1 MDKLDKSYYWHITT
15 LAKMKLLGKELKEMF
30 RKKEKQSLIDASR
43 KALKDAERKVED
55 RNILIADLQK
65 KNEELSNENIA
76 IYEENKELR
85 FENDEQKELIDRI
98 TKIATANSYNNEKA
112 ILGKIKELISDYQS
126 QN

>member
-1 MDKLDKSYYWHITT
+1 
-15 LAKMKLLGKELKEMF
+15 MF
-30 RKKEKQSLIDASR
+30 RKTKELQSLVDASR

-55 RNILIADLQK
+55 RNILIADLRTG
-65 KNEELSNENIA
+65 NENLTKENLA
-76 IYEENKELR
+76 VHEENKDLR
-85 FENDEQKELIDRI
+85 FENEEQKELIDRI

>member
-1 MDKLDKSYYWHITT
+1 
-15 LAKMKLLGKELKEMF
+15 MF

-43 KALKDAERKVED
+43 KTLKDAERKVED

-85 FENDEQKELIDRI
+85 FENEEQGELIDRI
-98 TKIATANSYNNEKA
+98 ARVATANAYNNEKV

>member
-1 MDKLDKSYYWHITT
+1 
-15 LAKMKLLGKELKEMF
+15 MF
-30 RKKEKQSLIDASR
+30 RKNEKQSLIDANR

-65 KNEELSNENIA
+65 KNEELTNENLA
-76 IYEENKELR
+76 VHEENKDLR

-98 TKIATANSYNNEKA
+98 TKIATANSYNNEKV
-112 ILGKIKELISDYQS
+112 ILSKIKELISDYQS

>member
-1 MDKLDKSYYWHITT
+1 
-15 LAKMKLLGKELKEMF
+15 MF
-30 RKKEKQSLIDASR
+30 RKNEKQSLIDASR